1 VILTITANAALDRVI
16 FIESFVP
23 STVMR
28 SLRMIDCV
36 GGKGSDSSVVL
47 STLGAE
53 QCALGFIAGENGRI
67 LEQLLNRHRI
77 PSDLVWVEGETRIA
91 HVIVET
97 AHHRHSHI
105 TTSGYVLTQ
114 ADCSALAARLR
125 QHTADATWA
134 VIGGSLPQGAPLDLY
149 ATLIGILHESKVQV
163 LIDCA
168 GVPVQEALAAGPEI
182 IKMNHHELA
191 QTFGI
196 GAPDIRGLAPQVRS
210 LVIEKR
216 LACMVITGG
225 VEGIL
230 LVLPAE
236 TYLASGPVLQAVNG
250 AGAGDAVSAAL
261 VWQLSQSSPW
271 DEALRWAAAA
281 SGAVVLTEG
290 TAECKIEDILHL
302 RPLIQVETLLEK

>member
-1 VILTITANAALDRVI
+1 MILTITVNAALDRVI

-28 SLRMIDCV
+28 SSRMIDCV
-36 GGKGSDSSVVL
+36 GGKGLDSSVVL

-53 QCALGFIAGENGRI
+53 QLALGFIAGQNGRI
-67 LEQLLNRHRI
+67 LGQLLSRYQI
-77 PSDLVWVEGETRIA
+77 PADLVWVEGETRIA

-97 AHHRHSHI
+97 THHRHSHI
-105 TTSGYVLTQ
+105 TTSGYIVTQ

-125 QHTADATWA
+125 QHTAAATWA
-134 VIGGSLPQGAPLDLY
+134 IIGGSLPQGAHLDLY
-149 ATLIGILHESKVQV
+149 ATLIDILHESKVQV

-168 GVPVQEALAAGPEI
+168 GEPAQQALAAHPEI
-182 IKMNHHELA
+182 IKMNHHELVE
-191 QTFGI
+191 TFGI
-196 GAPDIRGLAPQVRS
+196 GAPDIRGLASQVRS
-210 LVIEKR
+210 LVIEKK
-216 LACMVITGG
+216 LACMVVTCG

-236 TYLASGPVLQAVNG
+236 TYLAAGPVLQTVNG

-290 TAECKIEDILHL
+290 TAECKMEDILRL
-302 RPLIQVETLLEK
+302 RPLIQVQTLHEK